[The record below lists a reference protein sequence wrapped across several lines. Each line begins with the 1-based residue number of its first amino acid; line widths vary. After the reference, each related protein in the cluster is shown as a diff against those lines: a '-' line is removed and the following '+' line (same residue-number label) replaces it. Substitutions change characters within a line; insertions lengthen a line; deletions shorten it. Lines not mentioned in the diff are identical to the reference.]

1 MMVSER
7 LSVYLHNSLAG
18 QLWLDDTSR
27 FSFQYDPGYI
37 EDRDAIPLSLS
48 LPLREE
54 PYINDTP
61 RPFFSNLLPEGEIRS
76 LIAKIKQISEHNDF
90 KLLEAIGGECAGAV
104 SIVPASRSLNT
115 KSDYIALS
123 DQEVEDII
131 AENAIRPVLIL
142 KDELR
147 LSLAGAQNKLPVY
160 IDNGRFFLTFGIAP
174 SSHILKPQSPYFGE
188 VIQNEHFCM
197 RLADVLSLTVPK
209 SSIWKGKNH
218 IAYIV
223 ERYDRV
229 KVRDGIIERLHQ
241 EDLCQVMGCM
251 PDQKYEAEG
260 GPGLSECCK
269 ILDKYSSQPILDKQ
283 ALVKWVMFNYF
294 IGNADA
300 HGKNLS
306 LIRERDGS
314 IRLAPFYDLIST
326 KVYPEISKKMA
337 MKIGKETRFE
347 WIMERHWQQMA
358 EQLDLKF
365 TYLKKLLVEMAGAL
379 ESDMLG
385 IADSIILEYNG
396 EKTIQ
401 QICKIINTHITHVRT
416 HL

>member
-1 MMVSER
+1 MGR

-27 FSFQYDPGYI
+27 LSFQYDPVFL

-48 LPLREE
+48 LPLRAE

-104 SIVPASRSLNT
+104 SIVPEYTALST
-115 KSDYIALS
+115 ESDYIALS
-123 DQEVEDII
+123 EQEVEDII
-131 AENAIRPVLIL
+131 EENAIRPVLIL

-160 IDNGRFFLTFGIAP
+160 IDNDRFFLTFGIAP
-174 SSHILKPQSPYFGE
+174 SSHILKPQSPYFGDM
-188 VIQNEHFCM
+188 VQNEHFCM
-197 RLADVLSLTVPK
+197 RLADIVSLTVPK
-209 SSIWKGKNH
+209 SSIWKGKKH

-223 ERYDRV
+223 ERYDRI

-241 EDLCQVMGCM
+241 EDLCQVLGCM
-251 PDQKYEAEG
+251 PDQKYETEG
-260 GPGLSECCK
+260 GPGLSACCQ
-269 ILDKYSSQPILDKQ
+269 IFDKYSSQPILDKQ
-283 ALVKWVMFNYF
+283 ALVKWVIFNYF

-306 LIRERDGS
+306 LIRQRDGS

-337 MKIGKETRFE
+337 MKIGTETRFD

-358 EQLDLKF
+358 DQLDLKF
-365 TYLKKLLVEMAGAL
+365 TYLKKLLMEMAEAL
-379 ESDMLG
+379 ETAMIE
-385 IADSIILEYNG
+385 IADSITLEYNG
-396 EKTIQ
+396 EKTIKK
-401 QICKIINTHITHVRT
+401 ICKTINTHITHVGT
-416 HL
+416 YL

>member
-1 MMVSER
+1 MMVLGR

-27 FSFQYDPGYI
+27 LSFQYDPVFL

-48 LPLREE
+48 LPLRAE

-76 LIAKIKQISEHNDF
+76 LIAKIKQISERNDF

-104 SIVPASRSLNT
+104 SIVPEYTALST
-115 KSDYIALS
+115 ESDYIALS
-123 DQEVEDII
+123 EQEVEDII
-131 AENAIRPVLIL
+131 EENAIRPVLIL

-160 IDNGRFFLTFGIAP
+160 IDNDRFFLTFGIAP
-174 SSHILKPQSPYFGE
+174 SSHILKPQSPYFGDM
-188 VIQNEHFCM
+188 VQNEHFCM
-197 RLADVLSLTVPK
+197 RLADIVSLTVPK
-209 SSIWKGKNH
+209 SSIWKGKKH

-223 ERYDRV
+223 ERYDRI

-241 EDLCQVMGCM
+241 EDLCQVLGCM
-251 PDQKYEAEG
+251 PDQKYETEG
-260 GPGLSECCK
+260 GPGLSACCQ

-283 ALVKWVMFNYF
+283 ALVKWVIFNYF

-306 LIRERDGS
+306 LIRQRDGS

-326 KVYPEISKKMA
+326 KVYPEIEKKMA
-337 MKIGKETRFE
+337 MKIGTETRFD

-358 EQLDLKF
+358 DQLDLKF
-365 TYLKKLLVEMAGAL
+365 TYLKKLLMEMAEAL
-379 ESDMLG
+379 ETAMIE
-385 IADSIILEYNG
+385 IADSITLEYNG
-396 EKTIQ
+396 EKTIKK
-401 QICKIINTHITHVRT
+401 ICKTINTHITHVGT
-416 HL
+416 YL

>member
-37 EDRDAIPLSLS
+37 ENPGAIPLSLS

-54 PYINDTP
+54 PYINDTA
-61 RPFFSNLLPEGEIRS
+61 RPFFSNLLPEGEVRS
-76 LIAKIKQISEHNDF
+76 LVAKIKQISEHNDF

-104 SIVPASRSLNT
+104 SIVPEYTSLST
-115 KSDYIALS
+115 ESDYIALS
-123 DQEVEDII
+123 EQEVEDII
-131 AENAIRPVLIL
+131 KENAIRPVLIL

-147 LSLAGAQNKLPVY
+147 LSLAGAQNKIPVY
-160 IDNGRFFLTFGIAP
+160 IDHGRFYLTFGIAP
-174 SSHILKPQSPYFGE
+174 SSHILKPQSPYFGDT
-188 VIQNEHFCM
+188 VQNEHFCM
-197 RLADVLSLTVPK
+197 RLADIVQLTVPK

-223 ERYDRV
+223 ERYDRI
-229 KVRDGIIERLHQ
+229 KAQDGIIERLHQ
-241 EDLCQVMGCM
+241 EDLCQVLGCM
-251 PDQKYEAEG
+251 PDQKYENEG
-260 GPGLSECCK
+260 GPSLAECCQ

-283 ALVKWVMFNYF
+283 ALVKWVIFNYF

-306 LIRERDGS
+306 LIRKIDGS

-326 KVYPEISKKMA
+326 RVYPEISKKMA
-337 MKIGKETRFE
+337 MKIGKETRFD

-358 EQLDLKF
+358 DQLDLKF
-365 TYLKKLLVEMAGAL
+365 IYLKKLLRKTAEAL
-379 ESDMLG
+379 ETVM
-385 IADSIILEYNG
+385 IEMADSIILEYNG

-401 QICKIINTHITHVRT
+401 KICKIINTHITHVRT
-416 HL
+416 YL

>member
-1 MMVSER
+1 MMVSEK

-37 EDRDAIPLSLS
+37 ENPDAIPLSLS

-54 PYINDTP
+54 PYINDTA
-61 RPFFSNLLPEGEIRS
+61 RPFFSNLLPEGEVRS
-76 LIAKIKQISEHNDF
+76 LIAKIKQISEHNDY

-104 SIVPASRSLNT
+104 SIVPEHTALST
-115 KSDYIALS
+115 ESDYIALS
-123 DQEVEDII
+123 EQEVEDII
-131 AENAIRPVLIL
+131 EENAIRPILIL

-147 LSLAGAQNKLPVY
+147 LSLAGAQNKIPVY
-160 IDNGRFFLTFGIAP
+160 IDNGRFYLTFGIAP
-174 SSHILKPQSPYFGE
+174 SSHILKPQSRYFGD
-188 VIQNEHFCM
+188 VVQNEHFCM
-197 RLADVLSLTVPK
+197 RLADVVQLTVPK

-223 ERYDRV
+223 ERYDRI
-229 KVRDGIIERLHQ
+229 KAQDGIIERLHQ
-241 EDLCQVMGCM
+241 EDLCQVLGCM
-251 PDQKYEAEG
+251 PDQKYENEG
-260 GPGLSECCK
+260 GPSLAECCQ

-283 ALVKWVMFNYF
+283 ALVKWVIFNYF

-306 LIRERDGS
+306 LIRGIDGS

-326 KVYPEISKKMA
+326 RVYPEISKKMA
-337 MKIGKETRFE
+337 MKIGKETRFD

-358 EQLDLKF
+358 DQLDLKF
-365 TYLKKLLVEMAGAL
+365 TYLKKLLRNTAEAL
-379 ESDMLG
+379 ERVM
-385 IADSIILEYNG
+385 IEMADSIILEYNG

-401 QICKIINTHITHVRT
+401 KICKIINTHITHVRT
-416 HL
+416 YL